1 MFVQLAG
8 KLLSF
13 LLTMLAAMVLVFI
26 VLQVLPGDPALV
38 MLGPDAQ
45 PDTLAALRT
54 QLVSTSRCWCASD
67 PGSGRW
73 PVAISASATPTRVPV
88 SGLVFDRLAVTLPLA
103 LIAIALTVVAS
114 LALGV
119 YAATNHH
126 RLRGQIVMAFTQF
139 GIAIPNFWFG
149 LLLIL
154 LFSIQLGWFPAGG
167 FPARR
172 RGVGPAVQAL
182 LLPACALALV
192 QAAILT
198 RVTRA
203 ALLEV
208 LHDDFIRTARST
220 GLSRRQV
227 LWRHALQN
235 ALVPVATVMGLQFAS
250 LVAGTIVIEN
260 VFALPG
266 LGRLI
271 FQAVE
276 QRDLIV
282 VRSLVVLLVGV
293 VVAMEFP
300 GRRRVPVHRSAT
312 AGAGARERDDERRRG
327 ATRAAP
333 VLRQGRAEPLAGRR
347 HQPGAAADRRGVVF
361 SSGPRSQ
368 SSG

>member
-1 MFVQLAG
+1 MSLQLVK
-8 KLLSF
+8 KLTSF
-13 LLTMLAAMVLVFI
+13 LLTMLAAMVLVFL

-54 QLVSTSRCWCASD
+54 QLGLDEPMMLRFASWVWEMAHGD
-67 PGSGRW
+67 LG
-73 PVAISASATPTRVPV
+73 ISYAYGVPV
-88 SGLVFDRLAVTLPLA
+88 SGLVLDRLAVTLPLA
-103 LIAIALTVVAS
+103 LIAIAITIVLS
-114 LALGV
+114 LAMGV
-119 YAATNHH
+119 YAATNNH
-126 RLRGQIVMAFTQF
+126 RLRGQMVMAFTQF

-154 LFSIQLGWFPAGG
+154 LFSIHLGWFPAGG
-167 FPARR
+167 FPGWSA
-172 RGVGPAVQAL
+172 GLGPAFQAL

-192 QAAILT
+192 QTSILT

-276 QRDLIV
+276 QRDLVV
-282 VRSLVVLLVGV
+282 VRAMVVLLVGV
-293 VVAMEFP
+293 VVAMNYVVDIAYLFIDP
-300 GRRRVPVHRSAT
+300 RLRVQPSGTGR
-312 AGAGARERDDERRRG
+312 
-327 ATRAAP
+327 
-333 VLRQGRAEPLAGRR
+333 
-347 HQPGAAADRRGVVF
+347 
-361 SSGPRSQ
+361 
-368 SSG
+368 

>member
-1 MFVQLAG
+1 MSVQLIK

-13 LLTMLAAMVLVFI
+13 LLTMLAAMVLVFV

-54 QLVSTSRCWCASD
+54 QLGLD
-67 PGSGRW
+67 Q
-73 PVAISASATPTRVPV
+73 PVLHRFGIWVWEMAHGNLGISYAYRVPV
-88 SGLVFDRLAVTLPLA
+88 AGLVADRLAVTLPLA
-103 LIAIALTVVAS
+103 LMAIAMTIVLS
-114 LALGV
+114 LVLGV
-119 YAATNHH
+119 YAAANNGK
-126 RLRGQIVMAFTQF
+126 LRSQAIMAFTQL
-139 GIAIPNFWFG
+139 GIAVPNFWFG

-154 LFSIQLGWFPAGG
+154 FFSIYLGWFPAGG
-167 FPARR
+167 FA
-172 RGVGPAVQAL
+172 GWSGGAGPALQSL

-235 ALVPVATVMGLQFAS
+235 AMVPVATVMGLQFAS

-282 VRSLVVLLVGV
+282 VRAMVVLLVGV
-293 VVAMEFP
+293 VVAMNYLVDIAYLFIDP
-300 GRRRVPVHRSAT
+300 RLRVQAS
-312 AGAGARERDDERRRG
+312 GAD
-327 ATRAAP
+327 
-333 VLRQGRAEPLAGRR
+333 Q
-347 HQPGAAADRRGVVF
+347 
-361 SSGPRSQ
+361 
-368 SSG
+368 

>member
-1 MFVQLAG
+1 
-8 KLLSF
+8 
-13 LLTMLAAMVLVFI
+13 MLAAMVLIFLI
-26 VLQVLPGDPALV
+26 LQVLPGDPALV

-45 PDTLAALRT
+45 PDTLAALRS
-54 QLVSTSRCWCASD
+54 QLGLDQSLLQRFGSWVWQMAQGDLGTSYAY
-67 PGSGRW
+67 
-73 PVAISASATPTRVPV
+73 RVPV

-103 LIAIALTVVAS
+103 LMAIIVTIVLS
-114 LALGV
+114 LVLGV
-119 YAATNHH
+119 YAATNNR
-126 RLRGQIVMAFTQF
+126 RLRGQVIMAFTQF

-154 LFSIQLGWFPAGG
+154 FFSIYLGWFPAGG
-167 FPARR
+167 FPGWSA
-172 RGVGPAVQAL
+172 GVGPALQAL
-182 LLPACALALV
+182 VLPAGALALV

-208 LHDDFIRTARST
+208 LNDDFIRTARST

-235 ALVPVATVMGLQFAS
+235 AMVPVATVMGLQFAS

-282 VRSLVVLLVGV
+282 VRTMVVLLVGV
-293 VVAMEFP
+293 VVAMNYLVDVAYLFIDP
-300 GRRRVPVHRSAT
+300 RLRV
-312 AGAGARERDDERRRG
+312 
-327 ATRAAP
+327 
-333 VLRQGRAEPLAGRR
+333 
-347 HQPGAAADRRGVVF
+347 
-361 SSGPRSQ
+361 Q
-368 SSG
+368 SSGADS

>member
-1 MFVQLAG
+1 MSVQLIK

-13 LLTMLAAMVLVFI
+13 LLTMLAAMVLVFV

-54 QLVSTSRCWCASD
+54 QLGLD
-67 PGSGRW
+67 Q
-73 PVAISASATPTRVPV
+73 PVLHRFGIWVWEMAHGNLGISYAYRVPV
-88 SGLVFDRLAVTLPLA
+88 AGLVADRLAVTLPLA
-103 LIAIALTVVAS
+103 LMAIAMTIVLS
-114 LALGV
+114 LVLGV
-119 YAATNHH
+119 YAAANNGK
-126 RLRGQIVMAFTQF
+126 LRSQAIMAFTQL
-139 GIAIPNFWFG
+139 GIAVPNFWFG

-154 LFSIQLGWFPAGG
+154 FFSIYLGWFPAGG
-167 FPARR
+167 FA
-172 RGVGPAVQAL
+172 GWSGGAGPALLSL

-235 ALVPVATVMGLQFAS
+235 AMVPVATVMGLQFAS

-282 VRSLVVLLVGV
+282 VRAMVVLLVGV
-293 VVAMEFP
+293 VVAMNYLVDIAYLFIDP
-300 GRRRVPVHRSAT
+300 RLRVQAS
-312 AGAGARERDDERRRG
+312 GAD
-327 ATRAAP
+327 
-333 VLRQGRAEPLAGRR
+333 Q
-347 HQPGAAADRRGVVF
+347 
-361 SSGPRSQ
+361 
-368 SSG
+368 